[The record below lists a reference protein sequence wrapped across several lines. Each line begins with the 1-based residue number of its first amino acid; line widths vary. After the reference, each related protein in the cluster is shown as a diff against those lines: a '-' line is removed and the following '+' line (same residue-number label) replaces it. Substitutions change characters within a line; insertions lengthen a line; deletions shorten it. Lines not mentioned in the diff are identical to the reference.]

1 MTTDAAAH
9 RGIQATTGPALVP
22 VTVPGPATV
31 VAAGCAYADPVWD
44 LTSLS
49 GRPTARWLTVD
60 FSRAPEPVRDDLR
73 HFLYLVLT
81 QDTPLGALERP
92 VSTRTRLSPTSVKA
106 LWEDLRPFM
115 DWLADR
121 GTRQLCDLGE
131 EDLRDYSRAV
141 QGAPVTQPTR
151 GRRLFAVT
159 RLWLYAP
166 YLRPQARIIQPF
178 WERDGVAEILGP
190 NQWSPEN
197 KTPPIHPATMSA
209 LLIWCLRI
217 LEDAPVLIARHAI
230 TDHPSPDHEEPG
242 ELAWVDA
249 ETAAHAARSRQ
260 LLSTAALILTS
271 YLTGM
276 RADEV
281 LDLRRGC
288 CTPGTRG
295 GYTVRGRTFKSAVL
309 DGRAVPEGLE
319 REHPWV
325 AIKPVADA
333 ITAMEQLHQCSLLFP
348 ASLFRRHQQ
357 TLVAATPPP
366 SNSRGV
372 AIETLTGWANTRAA
386 ALGLHHE
393 VIPDDPDGAVS
404 LRRLRRTLAWFIYRR
419 PRGRVALGIQYGH
432 LHAATTDGYGARA
445 STGMRDLFPMEEA
458 LALSD
463 TLTTAAAT
471 LQEHSTISGPAASRY
486 RGAVEHYRTH
496 YAGVTLSARQ
506 AADMARNP
514 ALRIYDSPG
523 QVLACCF
530 DPTKALCRRD
540 TPAPSA
546 IATPDLTSCDSR
558 CANIARTGTHI
569 EALRGEVERLH
580 EEISAPAT
588 PDPLKP
594 RLARRVERHQAIID
608 AHQLA
613 GTDD

>member
-1 MTTDAAAH
+1 MTTVAAAH
-9 RGIQATTGPALVP
+9 RGIQAPTRPVLLP
-22 VTVPGPATV
+22 VTVPEPATV

-121 GTRQLCDLGE
+121 GTRQLSDLGE
-131 EDLRDYSRAV
+131 EDLRDYARAV

-260 LLSTAALILTS
+260 LLSTAALIVTS

-288 CTPGTRG
+288 CTPGTHG

-309 DGRAVPEGLE
+309 TAGPCPKGSNESTLGSRSSPSPT
-319 REHPWV
+319 RSPPWSNYTSAHCSSPQACSV
-325 AIKPVADA
+325 A
-333 ITAMEQLHQCSLLFP
+333 
-348 ASLFRRHQQ
+348 
-357 TLVAATPPP
+357 
-366 SNSRGV
+366 
-372 AIETLTGWANTRAA
+372 
-386 ALGLHHE
+386 
-393 VIPDDPDGAVS
+393 
-404 LRRLRRTLAWFIYRR
+404 
-419 PRGRVALGIQYGH
+419 
-432 LHAATTDGYGARA
+432 TD
-445 STGMRDLFPMEEA
+445 
-458 LALSD
+458 
-463 TLTTAAAT
+463 
-471 LQEHSTISGPAASRY
+471 RY
-486 RGAVEHYRTH
+486 
-496 YAGVTLSARQ
+496 
-506 AADMARNP
+506 
-514 ALRIYDSPG
+514 
-523 QVLACCF
+523 
-530 DPTKALCRRD
+530 
-540 TPAPSA
+540 
-546 IATPDLTSCDSR
+546 
-558 CANIARTGTHI
+558 
-569 EALRGEVERLH
+569 
-580 EEISAPAT
+580 
-588 PDPLKP
+588 
-594 RLARRVERHQAIID
+594 
-608 AHQLA
+608 
-613 GTDD
+613 